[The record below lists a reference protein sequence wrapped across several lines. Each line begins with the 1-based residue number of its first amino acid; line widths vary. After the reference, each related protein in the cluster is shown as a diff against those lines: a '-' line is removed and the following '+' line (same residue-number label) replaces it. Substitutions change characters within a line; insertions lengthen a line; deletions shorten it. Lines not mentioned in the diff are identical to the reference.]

1 MLSCIYVCFYVC
13 TDDPGS
19 GQPLR
24 MNMSIERNAGVGS
37 LLEMMQQLNRIQYV
51 CNIFI
56 NNHSLNYKHVIPF
69 YCQEL
74 EREQL
79 GLGSRY
85 SYPHVTEVRPGQS
98 LNDMTYEVREERVYI
113 LCITKQFSLICVY
126 HPSILQN
133 LLGLADRYGIVSRG
147 VQHDLMDALPTRKYN
162 KASGSQSEE
171 TTQYVVVCQVHTLST
186 C

>member
-1 MLSCIYVCFYVC
+1 
-13 TDDPGS
+13 
-19 GQPLR
+19 
-24 MNMSIERNAGVGS
+24 MSLAITIS
-37 LLEMMQQLNRIQYV
+37 LGIIQAETNV
-51 CNIFI
+51 
-56 NNHSLNYKHVIPF
+56 VILF

-85 SYPHVTEVRPGQS
+85 SYPHVTEVRPGQN

-113 LCITKQFSLICVY
+113 LCITKQFSLICVCVCVC
-126 HPSILQN
+126 HLSILQN

-162 KASGSQSEE
+162 KTSGSQSEE
-171 TTQYVVVCQVHTLST
+171 TTQYVVSCLSSSHLST